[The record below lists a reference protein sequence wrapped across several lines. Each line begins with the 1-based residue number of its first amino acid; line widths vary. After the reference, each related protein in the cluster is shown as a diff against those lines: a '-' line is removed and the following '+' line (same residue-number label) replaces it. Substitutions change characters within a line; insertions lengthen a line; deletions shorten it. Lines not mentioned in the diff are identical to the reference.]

1 MAIFKKKQTRV
12 YIPNKI
18 NATTRLSSLY
28 GDDAN
33 IRYLEDRINN
43 MRNVDAYT
51 RQESDNRFARL
62 TENNTF
68 TNNQTIKGGSAF
80 VEFKG
85 TDNNRKGYVGKP
97 SSTSND
103 MELKAET
110 NSLTLSANHHVII
123 KPGSNYQARYEK
135 TPTEGVEIANK
146 TYVDTKTGANKTIL
160 DRHENS
166 INENRNNIEAII
178 QTFDKIPRTDRRNT
192 FIEDNNFLGTIT
204 TSKVESNQL
213 ECDSSIINT
222 VNTNNDKSGVNIKY
236 LNDRLKQFQPS
247 SNVALTN
254 KENTFT
260 EQQTVKA
267 NLKIQNTSNGYS
279 DIRFYK
285 SDGTTKY
292 GEIGLAAANNED
304 FIVISTFGDLVLKP
318 MSGKKVKVTEGPLN
332 MDSNKIVGLASPTIS
347 SDAANMG
354 YVNTRIDTLDRAV
367 TQRVSEAKDYA
378 KSVSSMKKIYKNIQL
393 KFNKVHIAS
402 GAFMYGSYGMEIS
415 PFSFGGLLSNQR
427 YEIVMRLRRV
437 SGKRI
442 NLFLKAIE
450 VTSNSSGY
458 VEIPRYSFE
467 DSEVVFMWNVDLR
480 PGGSGDTGYKNCE
493 VGILAIPIK

>member
-146 TYVDTKTGANKTIL
+146 AYVDTKTGANKTIL

-166 INENRNNIEAII
+166 INENRNKIGENKNNIDTIN
-178 QTFDKIPRTDRRNT
+178 QTFDRVPRLDRRNT

-222 VNTNNDKSGVNIKY
+222 VNASNEKSGVNVKY
-236 LNDRLKQFQPS
+236 LNDRLKQLQPS

-254 KENTFT
+254 KQNTFT

-267 NLKIQNTSNGYS
+267 NLKIENTSSNYS
-279 DIRFYK
+279 DLTFYK

-292 GEIGLAAANNED
+292 GEIGLAASNNED

-318 MSGKKVKVTEGPLN
+318 MSGKKVKIFNGPLN

-347 SDAANMG
+347 SDAATKD
-354 YVNTRIDTLDRAV
+354 YVDKKPSANKYYVHDSFIFIKTHIANGAYMYSINDTL
-367 TQRVSEAKDYA
+367 
-378 KSVSSMKKIYKNIQL
+378 
-393 KFNKVHIAS
+393 S
-402 GAFMYGSYGMEIS
+402 GRTFDNLI
-415 PFSFGGLLSNQR
+415 PNQR
-427 YEIVMRLRRV
+427 YEVVFRIRIIWN
-437 SGKRI
+437 KRI
-442 NLFLKAIE
+442 NLFLKAFE
-450 VTSNSSGY
+450 GTSDSSGRLSISTY
-458 VEIPRYSFE
+458 TITNG
-467 DSEVVFMWNVDLR
+467 EVVFMWNHDLK
-480 PGGSGDTGYKNCE
+480 PGGSGDTARLPVEMG
-493 VGILAIPIK
+493 VLAIPIK